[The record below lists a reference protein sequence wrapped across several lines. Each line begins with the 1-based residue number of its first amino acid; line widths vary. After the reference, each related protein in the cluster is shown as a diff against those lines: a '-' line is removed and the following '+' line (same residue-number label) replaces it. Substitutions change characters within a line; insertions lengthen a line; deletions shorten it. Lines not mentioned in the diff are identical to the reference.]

1 MFFTL
6 YLLVKKN
13 IRTIFGALKLQIME
27 FGQYLGFIAFLTVL
41 SIGFWLMFFLVPFVM
56 YWLTGGVIELIKEKK
71 AQKKDCTSHQAK

>member
-13 IRTIFGALKLQIME
+13 IRTIFGASKLQIME

-56 YWLTGGVIELIKEKK
+56 YWLTGGVIELIKEKN
-71 AQKKDCTSHQAK
+71 AAKKLQQ